1 MNTAYK
7 TLVLATAL
15 TATAATGLAQDLN
28 SAYFTDDYKYRHD
41 INPAFGNDQGY
52 TAIPILGNLNIKVQ
66 GNVGAG
72 DVLFKNP
79 RYGMPGEKKTVTFM
93 HPSISYDEAM
103 KGFSDRG
110 LKVAGDIKLTIVSV
124 GFKAFGGYNTIELNE
139 KTMFGLSLPKDLM
152 EFAKNTVNDN
162 YTFDDMAVRA
172 YSYAEL
178 AFGHSRQIDDQWR
191 VGAKVK
197 ALIGGARADVEVKDM
212 HASLVGDTWL
222 LEGKAKGQLSLKGA
236 ELKTK
241 TEEYKARYVTGAGG
255 AQVPQTY
262 QKVDDLKV
270 DGGGIGGFG
279 LGLDLGAVYKLND
292 DFTFSAAIT
301 DLGFISWSN
310 NVVAETPGGQ
320 FTFDGFHDIA
330 VRDAYATTGN
340 TFSDKGDEY
349 GDQLADFLNLESKGD
364 QGGRTTALAATASL
378 GAEYTL
384 PAYDKLSF
392 GLLAQQRFNGKFSC
406 TEGRLSANWRPLRWL
421 NGGINFAAN
430 SYSASMGWIL
440 NVHPKGYNF
449 FIGMDHLLGKHTKEF
464 IPVSDANVSLAL
476 GMNITW

>member
-1 MNTAYK
+1 MKTTYK

-15 TATAATGLAQDLN
+15 TASAASTLAQDLN
-28 SAYFTDDYKYRHD
+28 SAYFTEDYKYRHD

-52 TAIPILGNLNIKVQ
+52 AAIPILGNLNIKTM

-72 DVLFKNP
+72 DVLYKNP
-79 RYGMPGEKKTVTFM
+79 RYGLPGEKKTVTFM

-110 LKVAGDIKLTIVSV
+110 LKIAGDIKLTIVSV
-124 GFKAFGGYNTIELNE
+124 GFNAFGGYNTIELNE
-139 KTMFGLSLPKDLM
+139 KTMFGLSLPKSIV
-152 EFAKNTVNDN
+152 EFAKNTTNDD
-162 YTFDDMAVRA
+162 YSFDDMAVRG

-191 VGAKVK
+191 VGAKFK
-197 ALIGGARADVEVKDM
+197 ALLGVARADLEVKDM
-212 HASLVGDTWL
+212 HAHLVGNTWL

-236 ELKTK
+236 ELKSK
-241 TEEYKARYVTGAGG
+241 SEEYKSRYVTDAAGN
-255 AQVPQTY
+255 QVPQTY

-270 DGGGIGGFG
+270 SGGGIGGFG
-279 LGLDLGAVYKLND
+279 IGVDLGAVYKFND
-292 DFTFSAAIT
+292 DLTFSAALT

-310 NVVAETPGGQ
+310 NIVAETPGGQ
-320 FTFDGFHDIA
+320 FTFDGFHDVAI
-330 VRDAYATTGN
+330 RKAYATNGN
-340 TFSDKGDEY
+340 TLSDKGDEY
-349 GDQLADFLNLESKGD
+349 SDQLADFLNLENKGD
-364 QGGRTTALAATASL
+364 QGGRTTALAATASV
-378 GAEYTL
+378 GAEYRL
-384 PAYDKLSF
+384 PTYDKLSF

-430 SYSASMGWIL
+430 TYTASMGWIL

-449 FIGMDHLLGKHTKEF
+449 FIGMDHLLGKTTKQF
-464 IPVSDANVSLAL
+464 IPVNNANASLAL